1 MTLFLIVHG
10 PTETILNAHECF
22 MVDIDSLDDH
32 DSAVLASLDDD
43 EYLDNAVVV
52 EIVTRCG
59 RAVVG

>member
-1 MTLFLIVHG
+1 
-10 PTETILNAHECF
+10 